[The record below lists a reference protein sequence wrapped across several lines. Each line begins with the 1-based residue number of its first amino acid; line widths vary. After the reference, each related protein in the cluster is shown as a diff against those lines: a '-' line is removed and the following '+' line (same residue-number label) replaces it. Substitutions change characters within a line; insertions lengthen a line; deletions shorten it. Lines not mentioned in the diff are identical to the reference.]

1 MQREKVSITLPAAL
15 RAQLETQRRAMS
27 ERTGCDLTLSQTAQA
42 LLQRALTTQ
51 NDFGTV
57 PAGT

>member
-15 RAQLETQRRAMS
+15 RAQLETQRRTMS

-51 NDFGTV
+51 NDLHPV
-57 PAGT
+57 PARN

>member
-15 RAQLETQRRAMS
+15 RAQLEAQRRTMS

-51 NDFGTV
+51 TDLS
-57 PAGT
+57 PAAG